1 MSKTEKI
8 LILEN
13 EIEARLIDELL
24 KEKGIPHLIRSF
36 HDSAYDG
43 LFQFHS
49 GWGRLD
55 APEEYRD
62 EILKIYEEMS
72 LSEGMHHDEEAHPED

>member
-24 KEKGIPHLIRSF
+24 KEKGIPHLVRSF
-36 HDSAYDG
+36 HDSAYD
-43 LFQFHS
+43 
-49 GWGRLD
+49 GRLD